1 MFKVLN
7 TDNLGFSIEK
17 FFLDIFNGF
26 IIVISIKE

>member
-7 TDNLGFSIEK
+7 TANLGFSREK